1 MRKIAA
7 DSIADEMFSLLRKN
21 ASWQKKA
28 NEEREGVKK
37 EEEDHAKD
45 KPAEDDSADYSDDSD
60 DEDSEDNL
68 KDFLMADE
76 GESDDSYLNNQ
87 ISDMENMS
95 DDAEDELMGRFHGSG
110 DMSDAMNT
118 GRSGDSADL
127 NASSSDRH
135 LMQGL
140 GKIEASLRRKGEGFA
155 ADLVRTT
162 ALSIQEDIVKEAS
175 QKTYVLRNLIKMA
188 SELDRKGERKAA
200 SMVKETIAK
209 INR

>member
-28 NEEREGVKK
+28 NEEMEVKK
-37 EEEDHAKD
+37 EEDHAKD
-45 KPAEDDSADYSDDSD
+45 EPAEDNSADYSDDSD
-60 DEDSEDNL
+60 DEDASEDNL
-68 KDFLMADE
+68 EDFLMADDVE
-76 GESDDSYLNNQ
+76 VENDASYVDDE
-87 ISDMENMS
+87 IRDMEDMS
-95 DDAEDELMGRFHGSG
+95 DDNPENNLMRQFGGSEEN
-110 DMSDAMNT
+110 DKDPSLMA
-118 GRSGDSADL
+118 SA
-127 NASSSDRH
+127 SDRH

-188 SELDRKGERKAA
+188 SDLDRKGERKAA

>member
-28 NEEREGVKK
+28 NEEMEAVKEMK
-37 EEEDHAKD
+37 HDAKD
-45 KPAEDDSADYSDDSD
+45 DSVENNSADYSDDSD
-60 DEDSEDNL
+60 DDSEDNL
-68 KDFLMADE
+68 EDFLMADDVE
-76 GESDDSYLNNQ
+76 EKDDASYVDDE
-87 ISDMENMS
+87 ISDMRDMS
-95 DDAEDELMGRFHGSG
+95 DDNKINNLMRQFGNAKDD
-110 DMSDAMNT
+110 DMPD
-118 GRSGDSADL
+118 DSL
-127 NASSSDRH
+127 TASASDRH

-188 SELDRKGERKAA
+188 SDLDRKGERKAA

>member
-28 NEEREGVKK
+28 NEEIETVKETK
-37 EEEDHAKD
+37 DYAKD
-45 KPAEDDSADYSDDSD
+45 DSVEDNSADYSDDSD
-60 DEDSEDNL
+60 DSEDNL
-68 KDFLMADE
+68 EDFLMADDVE
-76 GESDDSYLNNQ
+76 DEDDASYIDNE
-87 ISDMENMS
+87 IKDMEDMS
-95 DDAEDELMGRFHGSG
+95 DDNMKDGGDMKNSLMGQFGGSK
-110 DMSDAMNT
+110 AM
-118 GRSGDSADL
+118 GEA
-127 NASSSDRH
+127 ASTSDRH
-135 LMQGL
+135 LMEGL
-140 GKIEASLRRKGEGFA
+140 GKIEGSLRRKGEGFA

-188 SELDRKGERKAA
+188 SDLDRKGERKAA

>member
-28 NEEREGVKK
+28 NEEMEVMKN
-37 EEEDHAKD
+37 DAKD
-45 KPAEDDSADYSDDSD
+45 EPAEHDSADYSDDSD
-60 DEDSEDNL
+60 EDDSEDNL
-68 KDFLMADE
+68 EDFLMADDGKVE
-76 GESDDSYLNNQ
+76 DDASYVDDE
-87 ISDMENMS
+87 IKDMEDMS
-95 DDAEDELMGRFHGSG
+95 DDAEDKLMRRFNGP
-110 DMSDAMNT
+110 DAMN
-118 GRSGDSADL
+118 SDEADDSADL
-127 NASSSDRH
+127 NASASDRH

-188 SELDRKGERKAA
+188 SDLDRKGERKAA